1 MSDSFEYWFFPELER
16 EEAAK
21 AKQNIL
27 QGFWKR
33 GLIETENNPELV
45 LGDVDEVYGPTE
57 KLAALYSKPDRFGGV
72 SLSLWT
78 RGMGVHEGFAFD
90 GFELSYIE
98 KVVCSE
104 CQTSQPVKAT
114 GLIGAM
120 ETFYNTQIIPEIKCK
135 VCGVLQDARRWQ
147 SEPRLSFS
155 YLGFKPYVLPLND
168 PDFEDRISWVSA
180 VSHRTD
186 EKRTVPA
193 GDGYDSY
200 EVFVFEEVAV
210 NLSSKNW
217 AATLKDRKNLGKC
230 FNRKTRP
237 KISSLNLNALGL
249 REAIKPGQTDAWP
262 NIWQITEVIKSSD
275 GHSAIVFTS
284 SYCGGLCAWG
294 GFYLFEKSNGNW
306 KVIGTYTE
314 WVA

>member
-1 MSDSFEYWFFPELER
+1 VSDSFEYWFFPELER

-155 YLGFKPYVLPLND
+155 YLGFKFWNWPPLKGEKGINEYD
-168 PDFEDRISWVSA
+168 P
-180 VSHRTD
+180 
-186 EKRTVPA
+186 
-193 GDGYDSY
+193 
-200 EVFVFEEVAV
+200 
-210 NLSSKNW
+210 
-217 AATLKDRKNLGKC
+217 
-230 FNRKTRP
+230 
-237 KISSLNLNALGL
+237 
-249 REAIKPGQTDAWP
+249 PG
-262 NIWQITEVIKSSD
+262 V
-275 GHSAIVFTS
+275 
-284 SYCGGLCAWG
+284 
-294 GFYLFEKSNGNW
+294 W
-306 KVIGTYTE
+306 KVDIPNLMEELAQSPVSFLYGHF
-314 WVA
+314 

>member
-1 MSDSFEYWFFPELER
+1 MKLF
-16 EEAAK
+16 K
-21 AKQNIL
+21 
-27 QGFWKR
+27 
-33 GLIETENNPELV
+33 V
-45 LGDVDEVYGPTE
+45 LKWPI
-57 KLAALYSKPDRFGGV
+57 FGGA
-72 SLSLWT
+72 
-78 RGMGVHEGFAFD
+78 AFLLLCTVIFSAIRVFTSAPSKAD
-90 GFELSYIE
+90 CEIFRVLTAEIHA
-98 KVVCSE
+98 SE
-104 CQTSQPVKAT
+104 YGYV
-114 GLIGAM
+114 
-120 ETFYNTQIIPEIKCK
+120 E
-135 VCGVLQDARRWQ
+135 V
-147 SEPRLSFS
+147 
-155 YLGFKPYVLPLND
+155 FKPYVLPLND

-294 GFYLFEKSNGNW
+294 GFYFFEKSNGNW